1 MNAFINNSKPNKE
14 QRRIAAF
21 LGVDVSKDSAA
32 VAAARLQGAVAGPL
46 HLSQAKLRP
55 TKRQATQAKELGLD
69 ITGDTQPM
77 AAARINEELHQ
88 RNAQALERLK
98 LKPGDW
104 VRREVLI
111 EGRGPLRVMVIEGE
125 VERISANLRVH
136 LKGRHGGGLLPGEL
150 IKIERG

>member
-1 MNAFINNSKPNKE
+1 MNVNANGVKPSKE
-14 QRRIAAF
+14 QRRIADL

-32 VAAARLQGAVAGPL
+32 VAAARLQGALAGPL
-46 HLSQAKLRP
+46 QMPQAKLPP
-55 TKRQATQAKELGLD
+55 TKRQAMQAQELGLD
-69 ITGDTQPM
+69 ITGDTQRM
-77 AAARINEELHQ
+77 AAARINQEIQ
-88 RNAQALERLK
+88 RRNAQALERLQ

-104 VRREVLI
+104 VRREILI
-111 EGRGPLRVMVIEGE
+111 EGRGPLRVMVTEGE